1 MAKGENFRNGP
12 KIREGYAMII
22 IESQVQEEHK
32 IIISIRVVAM
42 LLYVSYSLKAR
53 MKFNKE

>member
-12 KIREGYAMII
+12 KFREGYAMII
-22 IESQVQEEHK
+22 IKSQVQEEHK

-42 LLYVSYSLKAR
+42 FLYAIYVKI
-53 MKFNKE
+53 